1 MTRKRSVWL
10 LGALLLALAVSGALF
25 VQAQDRDRDDD
36 EGRGEFRS
44 IFIGSIGGRARLGV
58 SIREVTAEKAR
69 ELKLP
74 GEYGALVTEVTED
87 SPAAKA
93 GLQEDDVILKFDGER
108 VRSASHLIRLVRET
122 PAGRSVTLQVSR
134 GGQTR
139 SLTAELEERE
149 ARFRMPRIRVPE
161 VDVRVMRPLGV
172 FDRRARLGI
181 TADNLTAQLA
191 DYFGVQQGEGVLVR
205 EVLTGTPAEKG
216 GLKAGDVIV
225 RVNDEEVGSVSQLR
239 RALAEATREKEKLTV
254 TVIRDRKQQALEV
267 EIERPR
273 RSSSPRRSVEIFDLG
288 PELEKLGAHI
298 RAYAAEAQQ
307 FAEELERKWQGE
319 WLERGEQWQQQW
331 RQYEQDWQRQWKERQ
346 RELKRKLREEL
357 RLPESREAISTRGV
371 V

>member
-25 VQAQDRDRDDD
+25 VQAQDRDRNDD

-44 IFIGSIGGRARLGV
+44 VFISSIGGRARLGV

-149 ARFRMPRIRVPE
+149 AHFRMPRIRIPE

-172 FDRRARLGI
+172 FDRRPRLGI
-181 TADNLTAQLA
+181 TADDLTAQLA

-205 EVLTGTPAEKG
+205 EVLTGTPAEKS

-273 RSSSPRRSVEIFDLG
+273 RRAPRRSVEFLDLG

-307 FAEELERKWQGE
+307 FAEELQREWQDQ

-331 RQYEQDWQRQWKERQ
+331 RQYEQNWQHQWKERQ

-357 RLPESREAISTRGV
+357 RLPEFREEISTRGV

>member
-25 VQAQDRDRDDD
+25 VQAQDKDDD

-44 IFIGSIGGRARLGV
+44 VFIGSTGGRARLGV
-58 SIREVTAEKAR
+58 SIHEVTAEKAR

-74 GEYGALVTEVTED
+74 GEYGALVTEVAED
-87 SPAAKA
+87 SPAAKS

-139 SLTAELEERE
+139 SLTAEMGERE
-149 ARFRMPRIRVPE
+149 AHFRMPRIHIPE
-161 VDVRVMRPLGV
+161 VDVRVMPRLRG

-181 TADNLTAQLA
+181 TANDLTAQLA
-191 DYFGVQQGEGVLVR
+191 DYFGVPQGEGVLVR
-205 EVLTGTPAEKG
+205 EVLTDTPAEKG

-273 RSSSPRRSVEIFDLG
+273 RSSSPRRSVEILELG

-307 FAEELERKWQGE
+307 FAEELQREWQDE
-319 WLERGEQWQQQW
+319 WLERGDQWQQQW

-346 RELKRKLREEL
+346 RELEKELREQL
-357 RLPESREAISTRGV
+357 RLREPADGKGDRQV
-371 V
+371 A

>member
-25 VQAQDRDRDDD
+25 VQAQDKDDN
-36 EGRGEFRS
+36 EGRKEFRS

-139 SLTAELEERE
+139 SLTAELEERK
-149 ARFRMPRIRVPE
+149 AHFRMPRIHIPE
-161 VDVRVMRPLGV
+161 VDVRVMRSLGG

-267 EIERPR
+267 EIEQPR
-273 RSSSPRRSVEIFDLG
+273 RSSSPRRSVEILDLG

-307 FAEELERKWQGE
+307 FAEELQRKWQDQ

-331 RQYEQDWQRQWKERQ
+331 RQYEQDWQQQWKERQ
-346 RELKRKLREEL
+346 RELEKELREQLQL
-357 RLPESREAISTRGV
+357 RESADGKGDRRV

>member
-10 LGALLLALAVSGALF
+10 LGALLLVLAASGALF
-25 VQAQDRDRDDD
+25 VQAQDRDDN

-44 IFIGSIGGRARLGV
+44 VFIGSIGGRARLGV

-108 VRSASHLIRLVRET
+108 VRSASHLMRLVRET

-149 ARFRMPRIRVPE
+149 AHFRMPRIRVPE
-161 VDVRVMRPLGV
+161 VDVRVMRRLRG

-181 TADNLTAQLA
+181 TAGNLTAQLA

-225 RVNDEEVGSVSQLR
+225 RVNDGEVGSVSQLR

-273 RSSSPRRSVEIFDLG
+273 RRAPRRSVEFLDLG
-288 PELEKLGAHI
+288 PGLEKLGAEI

-307 FAEELERKWQGE
+307 FAEELQREWRGE

-331 RQYEQDWQRQWKERQ
+331 RQYEQDWQQQWKERR
-346 RELKRKLREEL
+346 RELEKELREQL
-357 RLPESREAISTRGV
+357 RLRESADGKGDRRV

>member
-1 MTRKRSVWL
+1 MTRKRSVWF

-25 VQAQDRDRDDD
+25 VQAQDKDDN
-36 EGRGEFRS
+36 EGRREFRS
-44 IFIGSIGGRARLGV
+44 VFISSIGGRARLGV

-74 GEYGALVTEVTED
+74 GEYGALVTEVEED

-108 VRSASHLIRLVRET
+108 VRSASHLVRLVQET
-122 PAGRSVTLQVSR
+122 PTGRSVTLQVSR

-139 SLTAELEERE
+139 SLTAELKERE
-149 ARFRMPRIRVPE
+149 VHFRMPRIHIPE
-161 VDVRVMRPLGV
+161 VDVRVMPGLRG

-191 DYFGVQQGEGVLVR
+191 DYFGAQQGEGVLVR

-254 TVIRDRKQQALEV
+254 IVIRDRKQQALEV

-307 FAEELERKWQGE
+307 FAEELQREWRGE

-331 RQYEQDWQRQWKERQ
+331 RQYEQDWQHQWKERQ

-357 RLPESREAISTRGV
+357 RLPESREEISTRGV

>member
-10 LGALLLALAVSGALF
+10 LGALLLALAASGALF
-25 VQAQDRDRDDD
+25 VQAQDRDGD

-44 IFIGSIGGRARLGV
+44 VFIGSIGGRARLGV

-108 VRSASHLIRLVRET
+108 VRSASHLNRLVRET

-134 GGQTR
+134 SGQTR

-149 ARFRMPRIRVPE
+149 AHFRMPRIRVPE
-161 VDVRVMRPLGV
+161 VDVRVMPGLRG

-225 RVNDEEVGSVSQLR
+225 RVDEEEVGSVSQLR

-267 EIERPR
+267 EIDRPR
-273 RSSSPRRSVEIFDLG
+273 RRAPRRSVEFLDLG

-307 FAEELERKWQGE
+307 FAEELQRKWQDE
-319 WLERGEQWQQQW
+319 WLEQGEQWQQQW
-331 RQYEQDWQRQWKERQ
+331 RQYEQDWQHQWKERQ
-346 RELKRKLREEL
+346 RELEKELREQLQL
-357 RLPESREAISTRGV
+357 RESADGKGDRRV

>member
-10 LGALLLALAVSGALF
+10 LGALLLALAASGALF
-25 VQAQDRDRDDD
+25 VQAQDRDDD

-44 IFIGSIGGRARLGV
+44 VFIGSIGGRARLGV

-74 GEYGALVTEVTED
+74 GEYGALVTEVAED

-139 SLTAELEERE
+139 SLMAELEERE
-149 ARFRMPRIRVPE
+149 AHFRMPRIHIPE

-172 FDRRARLGI
+172 FDRRPRLGI
-181 TADNLTAQLA
+181 TADDLTAQLA

-205 EVLTGTPAEKG
+205 EVLTGTPAERG

-225 RVNDEEVGSVSQLR
+225 RVDEEEVGSVSQLR
-239 RALAEATREKEKLTV
+239 HALAEATREKEKLTV
-254 TVIRDRKQQALEV
+254 IVIRDREQQALEV

-273 RSSSPRRSVEIFDLG
+273 RSSSPRRSVEIFDLK
-288 PELEKLGAHI
+288 PELEELGAHI

-307 FAEELERKWQGE
+307 FAEELEREWQDQ

-331 RQYEQDWQRQWKERQ
+331 RQYEQDWQHQWKERQ
-346 RELKRKLREEL
+346 RELEKELREQL
-357 RLPESREAISTRGV
+357 RLRESADGKSDQRV

>member
-25 VQAQDRDRDDD
+25 VQAQAQDDN
-36 EGRGEFRS
+36 EGRKECRS

-139 SLTAELEERE
+139 SLTAEWEERE
-149 ARFRMPRIRVPE
+149 AHFRMPRIHIPE
-161 VDVRVMRPLGV
+161 VDVRVMPRLRG

-273 RSSSPRRSVEIFDLG
+273 RSSSPRRSVEILDLG

-307 FAEELERKWQGE
+307 FAEELQRKWQDQ

-331 RQYEQDWQRQWKERQ
+331 RQYEQDWQHQWKERQ
-346 RELKRKLREEL
+346 RELEKELREQLQL
-357 RLPESREAISTRGV
+357 RESADGKGDRRV